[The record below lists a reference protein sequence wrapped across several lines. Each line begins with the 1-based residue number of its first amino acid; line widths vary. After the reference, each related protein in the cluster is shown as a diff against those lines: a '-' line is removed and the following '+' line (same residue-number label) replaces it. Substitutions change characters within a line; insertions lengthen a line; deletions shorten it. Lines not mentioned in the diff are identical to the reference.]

1 MARRIVLA
9 TGNRG
14 KAREFAAMLGPD
26 WEICLQSELGVK
38 PVAETGDSFAAN
50 ALIKARHAAAATGL
64 PALAD
69 DSGLEVDALDGAP
82 GVLSARYAGEA
93 AGDADNLRL
102 LLERMAAVPAGR
114 RTARFR
120 CVLAYVRGAEDPAP
134 LLVEGSWE
142 GRIATAARGAAGF
155 GYDPVFEDGA
165 SGLTAAELPAE
176 RKNALSHRGQALRAL
191 RELLQ
196 ERGQG
201 SPTPA

>member
-155 GYDPVFEDGA
+155 GYDPIFEDGA